1 VRVFMGPTEVAG
13 YYAALRRGFVEL
25 GVSCILVDDAGSAHR
40 YETDDSSAAVRL
52 LRAAKARTDRAAAR
66 GGRSVV
72 VASKLESLTRVLV
85 FLYFAVRCDAFIYS
99 YGGSLTFYPSLELRF
114 LRWMGKRTVF
124 VYHGNDSRL
133 PYLGHPRLTTARG
146 GTLAEC
152 MEYTARLREGLRLVE
167 RYADVI
173 VANPFSAHLHLRRA
187 VNWQIIGIPFPAPH
201 ESEAEPAAR
210 GDGRVR
216 VLHSPSDPEMKGT
229 DRVRQAVASLIE
241 RGRPIDYIEITG
253 RPHAEV
259 IAELRR
265 CDIVVDQVYSDTPMA
280 GFATEAAAY
289 GRPAVIGSY
298 IGPHLERFVPPAS
311 MPPVALCHPEVLEQ
325 TLDALV
331 TDRDAREELGRRAR
345 EWVIRERAPRVVAAR
360 YLRLFRDDVPAVWTF
375 DPQDVHYVNGLASE
389 EFVRR
394 WVRALVAHGGA
405 DALHL
410 DENPGARDRLLAFA
424 GFDADGGDRSSAQ
437 HRPAGAAEVL
447 P

>member
-1 VRVFMGPTEVAG
+1 MEVAG
-13 YYAALRRGFVEL
+13 YYAALRRGLAEL
-25 GVSCILVDDAGSAHR
+25 GVPCVLLDEARSAHG
-40 YETDDSSAAVRL
+40 YHTDDPSLAVRL
-52 LRAAKARTDRAAAR
+52 LRAAAARTERAAAR
-66 GGRSVV
+66 GPRAVAA
-72 VASKLESLTRVLV
+72 ASKLESVTRLLV
-85 FLYFAVRCDAFIYS
+85 FLYLAARCDAFIYS
-99 YGGSLTFYPSLELRF
+99 YGGTITFYPALELRL
-114 LRWMGKRTVF
+114 LRHLGRRIVF

-152 MEYTARLREGLRLVE
+152 LTYTTTLRDKLRLVE

-173 VANPFSAHLHLRRA
+173 VTNPYSAHLHARRA
-187 VNWQIIGIPFPAPH
+187 VNWQVIGIPFPAPSDE
-201 ESEAEPAAR
+201 ESAPPAR

-229 DRVRQAVASLIE
+229 DRVRLAVESLVA
-241 RGRPIDYIEITG
+241 RGRPIDYVEITG

-259 IAELRR
+259 IAEIRR
-265 CDIVVDQVYSDTPMA
+265 CDIVVDQLYSDTPMA

-298 IGPHLERFVPPAS
+298 IGPHLAPFVPPAS
-311 MPPVALCHPEVLEQ
+311 MPPVALCNPEDLEHA
-325 TLDALV
+325 LDALV
-331 TDRDAREELGRRAR
+331 TDRDLREDLGRRAR
-345 EWVIRERAPRVVAAR
+345 EWVIRERAPRVVASR
-360 YLRLFRDDVPAVWTF
+360 YLRLLRGDIPPEWTF
-375 DPQDVHYVNGLASE
+375 DPQDVQYVHGLASE

-405 DALHL
+405 DALQL

-424 GFDADGGDRSSAQ
+424 GLDVGDGDRSRARRDLPDS
-437 HRPAGAAEVL
+437 AEVA

>member
-13 YYAALRRGFVEL
+13 YYAALRRGFAEL
-25 GVSCILVDDAGSAHR
+25 GVSCVLVDEARSAHG
-40 YETDDSSAAVRL
+40 YETDDSSVAVRL
-52 LRAAKARTDRAAAR
+52 LRAAKARTDRAIAR
-66 GGRSVV
+66 GGRGVA
-72 VASKLESLTRVLV
+72 ASKLESLARVLAL
-85 FLYFAVRCDAFIYS
+85 LYFAVRCDAFIYS

-114 LRWMGKRTVF
+114 LRWLGKRTVF

-152 MEYTARLREGLRLVE
+152 LEYTARLREELRRVE

-173 VANPFSAHLHLRRA
+173 VANPFSAHLHVRRA
-187 VNWQIIGIPFPAPH
+187 VNWQVIGIPFPAPSA
-201 ESEAEPAAR
+201 SEAEPAAR

-229 DRVRQAVASLIE
+229 DRVRQAVASLIA
-241 RGRPIDYIEITG
+241 RGRPIDYVEITG

-259 IAELRR
+259 IAEIRR

-311 MPPVALCHPEVLEQ
+311 MPPVALCHPEELEQ

-331 TDRDAREELGRRAR
+331 TERGTREELGRRAR
-345 EWVIRERAPRVVAAR
+345 EWVIRERAPRTVASR
-360 YLRLFRDDVPAVWTF
+360 YLRLFRDDVPAEWTF
-375 DPQDVHYVNGLASE
+375 DPQDVEYVNGLASE

-405 DALHL
+405 EALQL
-410 DENPGARDRLLAFA
+410 DENPGARDRLLVFA
-424 GFDADGGDRSSAQ
+424 GCDGGDGGRGSA
-437 HRPAGAAEVL
+437 HRHSAGAAEVL